1 MSHMLAGENVGL
13 SATRLNRQVSNNYFF
28 CTERVTDIHVLDNA
42 QDSTSLFP
50 LYLYPFDKNSPRTPA
65 GLFDQDQLTQPSGRQ
80 ENISSAFRQAL
91 HQHYHKHYSPEEIL
105 GYIYAVLHS
114 PTYRHRYKG
123 FLKSDFPR
131 IPLVKTPDIF
141 EELSTLGWQL
151 VQAHLMREIPNHPK
165 ITLSPG
171 DYLVEKPL
179 YQAEKQ
185 RLYINK
191 TLYVEAVSPEVWNF
205 HIGGY
210 QVLDKYLKSRLGR
223 TLNLD
228 EITNIENIIKVLNFT
243 LQQMQKIEAL
253 SAI

>member
-1 MSHMLAGENVGL
+1 MLAERCWITL
-13 SATRLNRQVSNNYFF
+13 RQREYWTVSEQYDVFNN
-28 CTERVTDIHVLDNA
+28 EV
-42 QDSTSLFP
+42 SFP
-50 LYLYPFDKNSPRTPA
+50 LSYPSVKTPRIKRSFDDPH
-65 GLFDQDQLTQPSGRQ
+65 RQ
-80 ENISSAFRQAL
+80 ENISTAFRQAL
-91 HQHYHKHYSPEEIL
+91 HQHYHKHYSPEQIL
-105 GYIYAVLHS
+105 GYIYAMLHS

-185 RLYINK
+185 RLYINR
-191 TLYVEAVSPEVWNF
+191 TLYVEAVSPEVG
-205 HIGGY
+205 ISILA
-210 QVLDKYLKSRLGR
+210 VIKCS
-223 TLNLD
+223 
-228 EITNIENIIKVLNFT
+228 INI
-243 LQQMQKIEAL
+243 
-253 SAI
+253 